1 MQKTKLGI
9 SVTLAAA
16 ALYFLGLYGGYVIT
30 GIFVGYI
37 LLKEEDMGLKKEAV
51 RVALL
56 MVLFSLVGTAL
67 NLLPSIFSIFTNLLE
82 IINVHVY
89 FTFFHR
95 VFDVLTSILS
105 LLKTVAFVLLG
116 LAAVFGK
123 STKLPVIDP
132 IIEKYMN

>member
-9 SVTLAAA
+9 SVTLMVA
-16 ALYFLGLYGGYVIT
+16 ALYFLGLYGGYIIT
-30 GIFVGYI
+30 GILVGYI
-37 LLKEEDMGLKKEAV
+37 LLKEDDQGLKKEAV
-51 RVALL
+51 RVLLL
-56 MVLFSLVGTAL
+56 MILFSLAGTAL
-67 NLLPSIFSIFTNLLE
+67 NLIPNIFSIFTSLLE
-82 IINVHVY
+82 IIDVHVY

-95 VFDVLTSILS
+95 VFDVLGSVLS

-132 IIEKYMN
+132 LIEKYMD